1 MCLYVGSDVVLANLL
16 NYSINSENGI
26 VFSDIERY
34 CEKIK
39 IEINSLNKET
49 KFISFQVYDRSI
61 EDVINLYPT
70 HFKEIN
76 RRYYKGLDFDI
87 DEFSWKLSPEF
98 RMLFENSAKKINFK
112 IVEDTTV

>member
-1 MCLYVGSDVVLANLL
+1 MCLYVGSAVVLANLL

-34 CEKIK
+34 CKKIK

-61 EDVINLYPT
+61 ENVINLYPK

-87 DEFSWKLSPEF
+87 DEFSWKLSPEL
-98 RMLFENSAKKINFK
+98 RMLFENSAKNYNSEIM
-112 IVEDTTV
+112 EDPTI